1 MSKPTPKK
9 VAEKSIVPSTAPF
22 HSESAKACFEH
33 FEPLARAVPEEGLEP
48 FRLNIDVVRVNVLRG
63 VEAIRPHEATIR
75 RKLPECPVHEI
86 LEVHEVALGLLVAAN
101 KVIPQASDGEIE
113 ARLSAL
119 RPLREAGLRQL
130 EVFSLLG
137 KLDKKV
143 PAKIRKGKG
152 ALDAAQDAVAIAAAF
167 HDHQKAFGG
176 EHPFSAAVLD
186 KLSEDGTWLVKA
198 LKPKNAAKGAPA
210 GRDPAAI
217 LRDQFGALLVSRY
230 EELQHAGVVV
240 FGLKNLEDHIPPLGA
255 RTVGS
260 RGDVETEATPPAPA
274 GDAPAPAPAPA
285 NK

>member
-1 MSKPTPKK
+1 MSKSIQKK
-9 VAEKSIVPSTAPF
+9 VAEKVTEKATTPF
-22 HSESAKACFEH
+22 HSENAKACFEH
-33 FEPLARAVPEEGLEP
+33 FEPMARAVPEEGLEP

-63 VEAIRPHEATIR
+63 VEAIVPHVETIR
-75 RKLPECPVHEI
+75 RKLPECAVHEI

-101 KVIPQASDGEIE
+101 KVIPQVSDGEID

-152 ALDAAQDAVAIAAAF
+152 SLDAAQDAVAIAAAF
-167 HDHQKAFGG
+167 HDHQKALAGQ
-176 EHPFSAAVLD
+176 HPFSPELLD
-186 KLSEDGTWLVKA
+186 KMSEDGTWLVKA
-198 LKPKNAAKGAPA
+198 LKPKNAAKGVST

-217 LRDQFGALLVSRY
+217 LRDQFGALLTSRY

-240 FGLKNLEDHIPPLGA
+240 FGLKNLEDHIPALGA
-255 RTVGS
+255 RAAAT
-260 RGDVETEATPPAPA
+260 RGEPESDATPPAAPV
-274 GDAPAPAPAPA
+274 PAPAPQD
-285 NK
+285 K